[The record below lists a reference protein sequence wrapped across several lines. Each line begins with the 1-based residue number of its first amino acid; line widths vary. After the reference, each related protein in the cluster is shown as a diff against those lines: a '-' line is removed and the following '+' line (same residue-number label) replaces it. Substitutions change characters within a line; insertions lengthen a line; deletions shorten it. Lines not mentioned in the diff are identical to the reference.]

1 MTSQMFETNS
11 KAIIG
16 LERLMLEASGFD
28 FRNRHPQKLLLKIA
42 KLHDVDRETVGKTA
56 YNMSLDLYR
65 TFAPLKQTTP
75 TMAIACLELSG
86 RVLDSHVEDLEV
98 GRGYKRWRTTRAE
111 VMGRAYP
118 PSLAAS
124 VHQTSTF
131 TDSRTET
138 LLDLL
143 DLYTHHRA
151 VTIVGLEHPLEK
163 FIEVR
168 ITLNQ
173 EASAHRYPRYTQW
186 IKKRPVTN
194 GVRTS
199 NGTKDSKD
207 SRDESRDG
215 KSPPAMGPASATGAK
230 SRVGERGRDG
240 TVRFMLDGERAR
252 DEKNLVAEYFKV
264 EEEEYEVEVERERGK
279 I

>member
-1 MTSQMFETNS
+1 M
-11 KAIIG
+11 
-16 LERLMLEASGFD
+16 
-28 FRNRHPQKLLLKIA
+28 
-42 KLHDVDRETVGKTA
+42 V
-56 YNMSLDLYR
+56 
-65 TFAPLKQTTP
+65 
-75 TMAIACLELSG
+75 
-86 RVLDSHVEDLEV
+86 
-98 GRGYKRWRTTRAE
+98 
-111 VMGRAYP
+111 
-118 PSLAAS
+118 
-124 VHQTSTF
+124 
-131 TDSRTET
+131 TET

-151 VTIVGLEHPLEK
+151 VTIVGLEHALER

-186 IKKRPVTN
+186 IKKRPAAN
-194 GVRTS
+194 GVRPA

-207 SRDESRDG
+207 ARDESKDR
-215 KSPPAMGPASATGAK
+215 KSPPTMVPASATGAR

-264 EEEEYEVEVERERGK
+264 EEEEYEVEVERERRK